1 MIKFENINVWGF
13 EHAIRGMRNSKN
25 SWDRID
31 SFVCN
36 GSTVNDN
43 HCNNC
48 INYKVTKSGDKV
60 CCNSWNNST
69 EYIIGKN
76 DLLLMQKLIKAGTS
90 HRKFLRQV
98 FISIDITAPLYWWKE
113 FDTYK
118 VGTVSNSCSSMYKIH
133 TQDFTVG
140 DFSHEHL
147 TEQSFKI
154 LIQLIDLLNNYRK
167 EYVKNKDKNI
177 WWQLIQ
183 LLPTSYNQKR
193 TITLNYENVL
203 SIIQQRENHRL
214 DEWIDL
220 VNEFKELPYMKQLT
234 EQILK

>member
-98 FISIDITAPLYWWKE
+98 FISIDIIAPLYWWKE

-193 TITLNYENVL
+193 TITLNYENAL

-234 EQILK
+234 E